1 MLLAVYVGKK
11 PQFPN
16 LPLYVLDGHV
26 APVECEL
33 RGVGER
39 GLVLTLAKVGEEH
52 PSGVN
57 GLKFEYGSTGIYALG
72 NGEYYFSH
80 DVQEGKGSWSSTAY
94 LYRAD
99 NKEGF
104 VLA

>member
-1 MLLAVYVGKK
+1 MHPLSNLAGCIVPCIIVYRIS
-11 PQFPN
+11 Q
-16 LPLYVLDGHV
+16 
-26 APVECEL
+26 
-33 RGVGER
+33 
-39 GLVLTLAKVGEEH
+39 
-52 PSGVN
+52 
-57 GLKFEYGSTGIYALG
+57 KFEYGSTGIYALG

-80 DVQEGKGSWSSTAY
+80 DVQEGKESWSSTAY

>member
-1 MLLAVYVGKK
+1 M
-11 PQFPN
+11 
-16 LPLYVLDGHV
+16 YVLDGHV

-72 NGEYYFSH
+72 NGEGTTSRTMCRRAR
-80 DVQEGKGSWSSTAY
+80 TAGQARRISIAQTMRKASY
-94 LYRAD
+94 WLRA
-99 NKEGF
+99 
-104 VLA
+104 